1 MNEIVYYSDVEIQ
14 ADNFFQVKENGKTTL
29 SIPEGNIIP
38 VLTKECK
45 HPEKESETIDIKNSK
60 GLSNVIESIR
70 QGELMSV
77 KSLSIVMNASM

>member
-1 MNEIVYYSDVEIQ
+1 MNEIVYDSDIEIQ

-45 HPEKESETIDIKNSK
+45 HPEKESEIIDIKSYSEVDSLIK
-60 GLSNVIESIR
+60 SIR

-77 KSLSIVMNASM
+77 KTLSIVINASV